1 MIRAGTE
8 ADLEGVLEVEQ
19 AAQPP
24 GWSRPQYRE
33 ELQRPGG
40 HFLVA
45 EVEGC
50 VWGFAIGW
58 SVAEQTHILNVA
70 VHADR
75 RRQGIGRMLVEAV
88 VARGGGKETLLEA
101 RASNTA
107 ACALYEALGFQV
119 VGRRPGYYRDGEDAI
134 LMTLAAAEV
143 VLPGKG

>member
-8 ADLEGVLEVEQ
+8 ADLDAVVEIEH
-19 AAQPP
+19 ASQPP
-24 GWSRPQYRE
+24 GWSRAQFQE

-40 HFLVA
+40 LFLVA

-50 VWGFAIGW
+50 VRGFAIGW
-58 SVAEQTHILNVA
+58 TVAKQNHILNVA
-70 VHADR
+70 VHPDHR
-75 RRQGIGRMLVEAV
+75 RFGVARNLVESLLAS
-88 VARGGGKETLLEA
+88 GGGEEALLEL

-107 ACALYEALGFQV
+107 ARALHKALGFEE

-134 LMTLAAAEV
+134 LMTLLGAEV